1 MAEFIGHSVLSG
13 TSKVYERH
21 WKLWEEFLSQ
31 HTGAPDPFL
40 RGMVDIDK
48 SAIVCLFLCKRY
60 QAGLRAK
67 GATSVTAGLRKHFT
81 QALES
86 TTFLDS
92 TMLSTARNACK
103 LNPKELRTKRDEG
116 MADTVKL
123 PICESLLN
131 DMRTRMWTGKP
142 WTGMGLKGRMSY
154 VACVWGFD
162 QSARVSEYTRAEP
175 GATDH
180 CVRLDDIT
188 FYRSMPDGVVNCT
201 GGTLAE
207 VLRGAE
213 ENSPLIKEVIEC
225 HVLAASSK
233 GKVVVKAKLIARR
246 SEEESQFLDD
256 LLLFISRSGALG
268 SDELFSLRTDGKE
281 KTVLS
286 GRTVRE
292 EIKETCRLRNLPPN
306 YFSSHSLRKG
316 AITHMRSLG
325 STEDDR
331 RDRGNYAPGSQVMNT
346 TYDYAT
352 GLGPLAANS
361 IAGGQKP
368 SVTDVKR
375 LLPAKRK

>member
-1 MAEFIGHSVLSG
+1 MLQG

-21 WKLWEEFLSQ
+21 WKLWKEFLAQ
-31 HTGAPDPFL
+31 HTNASDPFL
-40 RGMVDIDK
+40 RDIVEADK
-48 SAIVCLFLCKRY
+48 SAVVSLFICKRY

-67 GATSVTAGLRKHFT
+67 GATSVTAGLRMHFT

-92 TMLSTARNACK
+92 AMSSTARNACK
-103 LNPKELRTKRDEG
+103 LNPKELRAKRDAG
-116 MADTVKL
+116 TSDTVKL
-123 PICESLLN
+123 PICESLLI
-131 DMRTRMWTGKP
+131 DMRTRMWTGMP
-142 WTGMGLKGRMSY
+142 WNGMGLKVRMAY
-154 VACVWGFD
+154 VGCIWGFD
-162 QSARVSEYTRAEP
+162 QTARVSEYTRPEP
-175 GATDH
+175 GCTDH

-188 FYRSMPDGVVNCT
+188 FYCNTRDGVVNCT
-201 GGTLAE
+201 GGGLAE
-207 VLRGAE
+207 MLRGVE
-213 ENSPLIKEVIEC
+213 ESSTTIKEVIEC
-225 HVLAASSK
+225 HVLAANSK
-233 GKVVVKAKLIARR
+233 GKVVVKAKLIGRR

-256 LLLFISRSGALG
+256 LIIFITRSGALG
-268 SDELFSLRTDGKE
+268 SNELFGLRIAENK
-281 KTVLS
+281 KIILS

-292 EIKETCRLRNLPPN
+292 AIKETCRVNSLLPN

-331 RDRGNYAPGSQVMNT
+331 SDRGNYAPGSKVMNA

-361 IAGGQKP
+361 IVGGRKP
-368 SVTDVKR
+368 TVTDVKR

>member
-1 MAEFIGHSVLSG
+1 
-13 TSKVYERH
+13 
-21 WKLWEEFLSQ
+21 
-31 HTGAPDPFL
+31 
-40 RGMVDIDK
+40 
-48 SAIVCLFLCKRY
+48 
-60 QAGLRAK
+60 
-67 GATSVTAGLRKHFT
+67 
-81 QALES
+81 
-86 TTFLDS
+86 
-92 TMLSTARNACK
+92 MLSTARYACK

-123 PICESLLN
+123 PICESLIN

-142 WTGMGLKGRMSY
+142 WTGMGLKGRISY

-162 QSARVSEYTRAEP
+162 QSARVSEYTPAEP

-188 FYRSMPDGVVNCT
+188 FYRNMPDCVVNCT

-207 VLRGAE
+207 VLRGEE

-225 HVLAASSK
+225 YILAASSK
-233 GKVVVKAKLIARR
+233 DKVVVKATLIARR
-246 SEEESQFLDD
+246 SEEVSQFLDD
-256 LLLFISRSGALG
+256 LLLVISRSGALG
-268 SDELFSLRTDGKE
+268 LDELFSQRTDGKE
-281 KTVLS
+281 KSVQIL
-286 GRTVRE
+286 E

-306 YFSSHSLRKG
+306 YFSSHSLREG

-331 RDRGNYAPGSQVMNT
+331 KDRGNYAPGSQVMNT

-368 SVTDVKR
+368 SVTDVRR